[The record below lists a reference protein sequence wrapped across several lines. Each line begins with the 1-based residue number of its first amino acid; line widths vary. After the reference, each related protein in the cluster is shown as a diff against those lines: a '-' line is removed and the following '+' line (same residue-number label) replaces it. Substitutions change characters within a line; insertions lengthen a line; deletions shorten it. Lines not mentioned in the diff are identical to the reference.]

1 MGECIMSATITQ
13 LPQQKTMG
21 QGQATLMLVIC
32 AAMWSFAGTWI
43 KLVDF
48 HPIVINSARGIF
60 AVLSILVYFAIKKI
74 KISVQKEAI
83 IGGVILAS
91 VMTVTVCALSLTT
104 AANAIILQYMS
115 PVYVLLISVIFFK
128 QKARGKDILVVIFSI
143 LGVALFFI
151 DKVEAGSLLGNI
163 LGICGGIL
171 FAISFIYNNRAKV
184 NPLHIVFWGCLFS
197 TIIGIPFFFI
207 YPPHFTALG
216 TVAVIMMGSVHL
228 GIPYILYGLAIQ
240 HCSALNASIA
250 TMIEPILTPIWA
262 FLIVGEMPGKYALY
276 GAILV
281 MLVISLY
288 SISNARAAQKES

>member
-1 MGECIMSATITQ
+1 
-13 LPQQKTMG
+13 MG

-197 TIIGIPFFFI
+197 TIIGIPFGIQCFKIASFVFTPFGRQVEGFGGPGSCLLNLLWILFFGWEL
-207 YPPHFTALG
+207 ALSSLAIG
-216 TVAVIMMGSVHL
+216 LVYCITIV
-228 GIPYILYGLAIQ
+228 GIPLGVQSFKLARLAIWPFG
-240 HCSALNASIA
+240 ASI
-250 TMIEPILTPIWA
+250 
-262 FLIVGEMPGKYALY
+262 
-276 GAILV
+276 
-281 MLVISLY
+281 
-288 SISNARAAQKES
+288 

>member
-1 MGECIMSATITQ
+1 M
-13 LPQQKTMG
+13 
-21 QGQATLMLVIC
+21 
-32 AAMWSFAGTWI
+32 
-43 KLVDF
+43 
-48 HPIVINSARGIF
+48 
-60 AVLSILVYFAIKKI
+60 
-74 KISVQKEAI
+74 
-83 IGGVILAS
+83 ILAS

-128 QKARGKDILVVIFSI
+128 QKAQGKDILVVIFSI

-171 FAISFIYNNRAKV
+171 LPSPLSTTTAPGKS
-184 NPLHIVFWGCLFS
+184 LHIVFWGLPLLHHHQHS
-197 TIIGIPFFFI
+197 LFFFI

-240 HCSALNASIA
+240 HCSAS
-250 TMIEPILTPIWA
+250 TPP
-262 FLIVGEMPGKYALY
+262 LPP
-276 GAILV
+276 
-281 MLVISLY
+281 
-288 SISNARAAQKES
+288 